1 MKKVIGWLIALVIVA
16 FAGFKAY
23 TYWDS
28 TYNGTTAYAIVQ
40 DATKHKSKTSKGEDY
55 KVDGQQQYY
64 YSYDFK
70 WITEDGKELNVGWD
84 SRESSNPTQLAAGT
98 IVKAE
103 VSSKRVIKGP
113 NSVNKAQVPSEVM
126 GKLQ

>member
-1 MKKVIGWLIALVIVA
+1 MKKAIGWIIALVIVA

-23 TYWDS
+23 SYWNN

-40 DATKHKSKTSKGEDY
+40 DSTKKKAKTNKGADY

-64 YSYDFK
+64 YEYDLK
-70 WITEDGKELNVGWD
+70 WITKDGKELDVDWE
-84 SRESSNPTQLAAGT
+84 SRESANPERLVSGT
-98 IVKAE
+98 YIRGE

-113 NSVNKAQVPSEVM
+113 VSINKSQVPSDVRV
-126 GKLQ
+126 KLQ